1 MWDSFLTL
9 IGRFHPIVIHL
20 PIGFIIIGL
29 LIELNRKKFKES
41 NNILKFIFFWG
52 TISCLVSIISGYFQ
66 YLKEGLLWLSL
77 IHI

>member
-41 NNILKFIFFWG
+41 KNIL
-52 TISCLVSIISGYFQ
+52 
-66 YLKEGLLWLSL
+66 
-77 IHI
+77 